1 MIVPRLIERKRN
13 GGHLEPAEIRE
24 LVMAFSEGSVPDY
37 QMAAFLMAVYYRGL
51 DRAEMNALT
60 ESMLES
66 GKRLDFSR
74 LSKPRVDK
82 HSTGGVGDKTSLILA
97 PLIASLGVAVPMM
110 SGRGLGRTR
119 RDVRAPHRRL

>member
-24 LVMAFSEGSVPDY
+24 LVMEISKGSVPDY
-37 QMAAFLMAVYYRGL
+37 QMAAFLRAVYYRGL
-51 DRAEMNALT
+51 DRAETRALM

-74 LSKPRVDK
+74 LSKPRGDN
-82 HSTGGVGDKTSLILA
+82 HCTGGVVDKTSLKIT
-97 PLIASLGVAVPMM
+97 PLIPSLG
-110 SGRGLGRTR
+110 
-119 RDVRAPHRRL
+119 